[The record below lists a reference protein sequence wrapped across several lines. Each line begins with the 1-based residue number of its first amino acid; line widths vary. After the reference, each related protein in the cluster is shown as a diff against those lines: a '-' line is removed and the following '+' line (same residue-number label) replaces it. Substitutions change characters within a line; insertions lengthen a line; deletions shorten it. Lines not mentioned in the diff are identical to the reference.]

1 MKFYWPRIATV
12 GILLLAMATLNHVTA
27 QSSQEEPGLTSAQ
40 DSQVGNES
48 AVENGPT
55 ESAQPESTETAPSAA
70 QVTSDMPAKIL
81 TQLAQAVLPGSVPQP
96 VEASQPVESQ
106 PVAESAE
113 PNPSGPATSDI
124 AVPTDSGVIPSI
136 VHKGDILDF
145 LRTLSVVADKN
156 IVPSRLV
163 KGPVNVHLFN
173 VTFEEALD
181 AVLSSNGFAYQVEG
195 PFIKVYTQ
203 KELTDKLAAA
213 RKMTTRVFHL
223 NYIPAADVV
232 PLVAPLLSGSE
243 SKISVSPDAGQ
254 AEENS
259 GEGWAGNNY
268 IIVLDYPE
276 NIESIAGLVS
286 EVDRRPPQ
294 VMIEATILVAQLDDT
309 CELGIDFN
317 ALGGVNFQ
325 TTAGVPTI
333 PAGVV
338 AVNGTTTSAGTSF
351 NTNLSG
357 GGLSI
362 GIVKNNIGMFI
373 EALESITDVVTV
385 GNPKVLTLNRQLG
398 KVIVGSED
406 GYITTEVSTTT
417 ATQTV
422 EFLKTGVQL
431 NFRPFVMDDG
441 YIRMELNTEDS
452 DGGVR
457 VDGGFTLPSK
467 STANVTSN
475 VLIQDGRTI
484 VIGGLFR
491 EKTSLSR
498 SQIPLLGDIP
508 GLGVLFRS
516 TSDENN
522 KEEVIF
528 MITPH
533 IVKDQVDYAAAEDTL
548 GNCNR
553 LMLGTR
559 EGMFGLSRERLADG
573 YFQRAKKQQAAGKL
587 ESALWNAD
595 MAFYTSPALIDVL
608 KLRDQLRG
616 QQVYRAETGS
626 MNSFMRNLITAS
638 K

>member
-1 MKFYWPRIATV
+1 MKSYWPRIVTV
-12 GILLLAMATLNHVTA
+12 GILLFVMATLNHVTA
-27 QSSQEEPGLTSAQ
+27 QSSQEEPGLAPVQ
-40 DSQVGNES
+40 DTPVADES
-48 AVENGPT
+48 AVENGPV
-55 ESAQPESTETAPSAA
+55 ESDQPESARTAPSAT
-70 QVTSDMPAKIL
+70 QVTSDTPVKIL
-81 TQLAQAVLPGSVPQP
+81 TQLAQAVLPGSAPEPAESSQQP
-96 VEASQPVESQ
+96 T
-106 PVAESAE
+106 ESAE
-113 PNPSGPATSDI
+113 SDLSGPSTSNI
-124 AVPTDSGVIPSI
+124 AAPTDNGVIPSI

-181 AVLSSNGFAYQVEG
+181 AVLSSNGFAYQVDG
-195 PFIKVYTQ
+195 PFIKVYTK
-203 KELTDKLAAA
+203 KELAEKLAAD
-213 RKMTTRVFHL
+213 REMVTQVFHL

-232 PLVAPLLSGSE
+232 SLVAPLLSGGD

-254 AEENS
+254 AEEGT

-276 NIESIAGLVS
+276 NIDGVS
-286 EVDRRPPQ
+286 QLISELDKRPPQ
-294 VMIEATILVAQLDDT
+294 VLIEATILVAQLDDT
-309 CELGIDFN
+309 CELGVDFN
-317 ALGGVNFQ
+317 ALGGVDFQ
-325 TTAGVPTI
+325 STAGVPSI
-333 PAGVV
+333 PAGTV
-338 AVNGTTTSAGTSF
+338 AVDGTQTNAGTSF

-362 GIVKNNIGMFI
+362 GIVKNNMGMFI
-373 EALESITDVVTV
+373 EALESITDVVTI

-441 YIRMELNTEDS
+441 YIRMELNAEDS

-491 EKTSLSR
+491 ERTSLTR

-516 TSDENN
+516 TSDDSS

-528 MITPH
+528 IITPH

-553 LMLGTR
+553 LMLGAR
-559 EGMFGLSRERLADG
+559 EGMLGLSRERLADG
-573 YFQRAKKQQAAGKL
+573 YFQRAKKQQADGKL
-587 ESALWNAD
+587 DSALWNAD
-595 MAFYTSPALIDVL
+595 MAFYASPALVDVL

-626 MNSFMRNLITAS
+626 MNLFMRNLITAS